1 MAKFGILMKKPVK
14 TSSRIGTAPA
24 KPVIKSLK
32 AGKGRLTV
40 KLKGKKPTDVTSYKV
55 QYRIKGKKK
64 WKTKTFK
71 ASGTKLVIKKL
82 KKGKKY
88 QVRIRAVKHNGLVSK
103 YSKTKTGKKIK

>member
-1 MAKFGILMKKPVK
+1 MHYTMLCRLYFLGY
-14 TSSRIGTAPA
+14 TS
-24 KPVIKSLK
+24 
-32 AGKGRLTV
+32 
-40 KLKGKKPTDVTSYKV
+40 
-55 QYRIKGKKK
+55 KK